1 MTEKKTLPP
10 GMRIPVTNGYN
21 ALKAKFTNK
30 AIFTPSLSKGRMVK
44 YGSPLE
50 GKSSYAIP
58 DRIVFKKPWR
68 GSSSSSTVVL
78 HKKEDYD
85 KYFSSPVKAEYAS
98 LTFADAAQSD
108 LAFHGSLFTESER
121 SYVVSFISRLI
132 YSIQR
137 KGVDELTQEFS
148 DALAS
153 LPSEFVAG
161 AKNQQDF
168 FSFFDSFG
176 THYLTAGHFGGFI
189 ALEASIANPL
199 FEKLKEAEIVVG
211 VKSGFGALIKSG
223 KMDAGIA
230 YKALRFLGR
239 YKDQIYINIYTGGG
253 VRRDSIRGYF
263 QTLPARPI
271 LLTNTSAF
279 GKTEFICFDT
289 LIKDEAKRKAFNK
302 AVESYISGGDSSGS
316 AIGAGKIQDMGG
328 VYRTPAD
335 SLVLGTLKTAA
346 SGQAEFRVFSDDSSA
361 LSTMRGCC
369 SVSNYPSFS
378 GKLIGS
384 QVCHA
389 SFLLPVRRGNYYA
402 VKKESMSGS
411 PDYQFQEYSLAGKEV
426 PAIGEWQPI
435 ATDAPVKAESDG
447 FVIATIDCV
456 RNLGSQG
463 AIFGQTSRDAKNF
476 SDVAAA
482 SACRSNEPYT
492 CFASRQSFCMP
503 VRKGESYIVKTEI
516 KDSKPEYQAFWAPLS
531 ERISLFQAPASRM
544 RDSVYMAHSDGLLT
558 VLAKALGSDG
568 LGYIEVRMASELNNL
583 DGTPVT
589 QTSVHAPVIIYN
601 SITVPVHKGYCYKIV
616 SNVEVRAVDISAW
629 WHPMSISV

>member
-1 MTEKKTLPP
+1 MSDKQTLPP
-10 GMRIPVTNGYN
+10 GMRIPVSNGYN
-21 ALKAKFTNK
+21 ALKAKFTDK
-30 AIFTPSLSKGRMVK
+30 AIFTPSFSNGRTVK
-44 YGSPLE
+44 YGAAQT

-68 GSSSSSTVVL
+68 GSSSSSTIVL
-78 HKKEDYD
+78 RKKEDYD
-85 KYFSSPVKAEYAS
+85 KYFSAPVKAEYAS

-108 LAFHGSLFTESER
+108 LAFHGSLFAESER
-121 SYVVSFISRLI
+121 SYIVSFISRLI
-132 YSIQR
+132 YSVQR
-137 KGVDELTQEFS
+137 SDADELTQEFS
-148 DALAS
+148 DALAG
-153 LPSEFVAG
+153 LPSEFVSG
-161 AKNQQDF
+161 GQSQQDF

-176 THYLTAGHFGGFI
+176 THYLTAGRFGGFI

-199 FEKLKEAEIVVG
+199 FDKLKEAEVVAG
-211 VKSGFGALIKSG
+211 VKSGFGSLVKSG
-223 KMDAGIA
+223 RMDAGIA
-230 YKALRFLGR
+230 YKASNFVGR
-239 YKDQIYINIYTGGG
+239 YKDQISISIYTGGG

-263 QTLPARPI
+263 QTLTAWPI

-279 GKTEFICFDT
+279 GKTEFVRFDT

-302 AVESYISGGDSSGS
+302 AVEAYISGGDSGGS
-316 AIGAGKIQDMGG
+316 AIGAGRIQDMGG

-335 SLVLGTLKTAA
+335 SLVLGTLRTSA

-411 PDYQFQEYSLAGKEV
+411 PDYQFLEYSLAGKEI

-435 ATDAPVKAESDG
+435 VTDAPVKAESDG

-456 RNLGSQG
+456 RNLGSHG
-463 AIFGQTSRDAKNF
+463 AIFGQISGDAKNF

-516 KDSKPEYQAFWAPLS
+516 KNSKPEYQAFWAPLS
-531 ERISLFQAPASRM
+531 ERIALFQAPVSRM
-544 RDSVYMAHSDGLLT
+544 REGVYKAHSDGLLT
-558 VLAKALGSDG
+558 VLVKASGSDG
-568 LGYIEVRMASELNNL
+568 LGHIEVRMASELNNL
-583 DGTPVT
+583 DSTPVA

-601 SITVPVHKGYCYKIV
+601 SITVPVHKGYYYKIV
-616 SNVEVRAVDISAW
+616 SSVEIGAIDISAY
-629 WHPMSISV
+629 WHPMSINC

>member
-1 MTEKKTLPP
+1 MSDTQTLPP
-10 GMRIPVTNGYN
+10 GMRIPVSNGYN
-21 ALKAKFTNK
+21 AQKAKFTEK
-30 AIFTPSLSKGRMVK
+30 AIFTPSFSNGRMVK
-44 YGSPLE
+44 YGASQT

-58 DRIVFKKPWR
+58 DHIVFKKPWR
-68 GSSSSSTVVL
+68 VSSSGNTVVL
-78 HKKEDYD
+78 RKKEDYD
-85 KYFSSPVKAEYAS
+85 KYFSAPIKAEYAG

-121 SYVVSFISRLI
+121 SYIVSFVSRLI

-137 KGVDELTQEFS
+137 TGADELTQEFS
-148 DALAS
+148 DALAG
-153 LPSEFVAG
+153 LPAEFAAG
-161 AKNQQDF
+161 AKSQQDF

-176 THYLTAGHFGGFI
+176 THYLKTGRFGGFM
-189 ALEASIANPL
+189 AMEASITNPL
-199 FEKLKEAEIVVG
+199 FEKLKEAEIVAG
-211 VKSGFGALIKSG
+211 VKSGFGALVKSG
-223 KMDAGIA
+223 KMDDGIA
-230 YKALRFLGR
+230 YRASKFLGR

-253 VRRDSIRGYF
+253 VRRDSIRGYL
-263 QTLPARPI
+263 QTISARPI

-402 VKKESMSGS
+402 VKKESMSGA
-411 PDYQFQEYSLAGKEV
+411 PDYQFLEYSLLSRDT

-435 ATDAPVKAESDG
+435 VTDAPVKAESDG
-447 FVIATIDCV
+447 FIIATIDCV

-463 AIFGQTSRDAKNF
+463 AIFGQISFDAKNF
-476 SDVAAA
+476 WDVAAA

-516 KDSKPEYQAFWAPLS
+516 KNSKPEYQAFWAPL
-531 ERISLFQAPASRM
+531 EEQISLFQAPVLRL
-544 RDSVYMAHSDGLLT
+544 RDSVYKAHSDGLLT
-558 VLAKALGSDG
+558 VLAKGSGSDG
-568 LGYIEVRMASELNNL
+568 LGHIEVRMSSELSSL
-583 DGTPVT
+583 DSTPVA

-601 SITVPVHKGYCYKIV
+601 SIAVPVHKGYYYKIV
-616 SNVEVRAVDISAW
+616 PNVEVGAVDVSAY
-629 WHPMSISV
+629 WHPMSIAV